1 MKKILVI
8 LCLLCLAPA
17 SYAVL
22 DRNYFEYDLT
32 PSGEY
37 VEEDAKQQVTTTTT
51 TTVTQDDKNSKDQKK
66 TKIKRKRRGLWGTGS
81 SQSNTYW
88 DFGHP
93 DFGYSGGI
101 Q

>member
-22 DRNYFEYDLT
+22 DRNYFEYDIT
-32 PSGEY
+32 PTGQY
-37 VEEDAKQQVTTTTT
+37 VEDDTPKEVT
-51 TTVTQDDKNSKDQKK
+51 TTVTTQDTKKQKK
-66 TKIKRKRRGLWGTGS
+66 QKVKYKRKGFSGTGA

-88 DFGHP
+88 DFGRP
-93 DFGYSGGI
+93 DYGFTGGI

>member
-51 TTVTQDDKNSKDQKK
+51 TVTQDDKNSKDQKK
-66 TKIKRKRRGLWGTGS
+66 TKIKRKRRGLRGTGS
-81 SQSNTYW
+81 SQSNTY
-88 DFGHP
+88 
-93 DFGYSGGI
+93 
-101 Q
+101 